1 MDRFARINYICYIC
15 LMISK
20 KEIKQTSDRQTNDLL
35 QRESY
40 PREAI
45 DHVRNIDGFAT
56 VISGVRRCGKSTF
69 MSQLIKKEIE
79 TSPKTKVFYLNFD
92 TPAMY
97 GFAMDHFALIDDIL
111 ADRNVTSIYMDE
123 VQTVDGWEV
132 YVRGKL
138 DEGYRVTVTGSNASM
153 LSRELGTKLTGRH
166 LTYEMFPFSYNEF
179 CGYTGTKATPAATKQ
194 YMNKGGFPAY
204 LASGEPAVL
213 NELVNDLI
221 YRDIAVRYKLRD
233 VQTLKRVASLL
244 LSNIGNI
251 VTATK
256 MKSQLGLGSATTMNE
271 YLSYF
276 NECYLFEFV
285 SKFSYSAKARMI
297 SPRKV
302 YCIDTGV
309 VNVSGVNFSSN
320 VGHYLEN
327 MVYMALR
334 RHTKDISYFSNQ
346 SGECDFIVA
355 ENITPFLAIQVC
367 HELSTENRFRETK
380 GLLLAMEELNISKGI
395 IITTAQ
401 EDTIIETG
409 KRIDIVQFD
418 KLDKYLADMMQ
429 VHKML
434 KPSQPKRGMGGMR

>member
-1 MDRFARINYICYIC
+1 
-15 LMISK
+15 MISK
-20 KEIKQTSDRQTNDLL
+20 KEIEQTSDRQINDLL
-35 QRESY
+35 QRKSY

-45 DHVRNIDGFAT
+45 DCVHNIDGFAT

-69 MSQLIKKEIE
+69 MSQLIKREIE
-79 TSPKTKVFYLNFD
+79 INPETKVFYLNFD

-97 GFAMDHFALIDDIL
+97 GFSMDHFALIDDIL
-111 ADRNVTSIYMDE
+111 NDRKVTSIYMDE
-123 VQTVDGWEV
+123 VQIVDGWEV

-138 DEGYRVTVTGSNASM
+138 DDGYRVTVTGSNASM

-179 CGYTGTKATPAATKQ
+179 CGFIGMEATTAATRQ

-204 LASGEPAVL
+204 LSSGEPAVL

-233 VQTLKRVASLL
+233 AQTLKRVAAIL

-256 MKSQLGLGSATTMNE
+256 MKAQLGLGSVTTMNE

-276 NECYLFEFV
+276 NECYLFDFV
-285 SKFSYSAKARMI
+285 SKFSYSTKARTI

-309 VNVSGVNFSSN
+309 VNVAGSSFSRN
-320 VGHYLEN
+320 DGHNLEN

-334 RHTKDISYFSNQ
+334 RHTKDIYYYNNQ

-355 ENITPFLAIQVC
+355 DNLTPSLAIQVC
-367 HELSTENRFRETK
+367 HELSTENRVRETK
-380 GLLLAMEELNISKGI
+380 GLLLAMEELDISKGM

-401 EDTIIETG
+401 EDTIIEAG
-409 KRIDIVQFD
+409 KRIEIVSFD
-418 KLDKYLADMMQ
+418 KLDKHLADI
-429 VHKML
+429 
-434 KPSQPKRGMGGMR
+434 

>member
-1 MDRFARINYICYIC
+1 
-15 LMISK
+15 MISK
-20 KEIKQTSDRQTNDLL
+20 NEIEQTSDKQINDLL
-35 QRESY
+35 QKQSY

-45 DHVRNIDGFAT
+45 DCVHNIDGFAT

-69 MSQLIKKEIE
+69 MSQLIKNEIE
-79 TSPKTKVFYLNFD
+79 TDPKTKVFYLNFD

-111 ADRNVTSIYMDE
+111 ADRSVTSIYMDE
-123 VQTVDGWEV
+123 VQTVDGWEI

-138 DEGYRVTVTGSNASM
+138 DEGCRVTVTGSNAFM

-166 LTYEMFPFSYNEF
+166 LIYEMFPFSYNEF
-179 CGYTGTKATPAATKQ
+179 CGYTGTEATPASTKQ

-233 VQTLKRVASLL
+233 VQTLKRVAALL

-256 MKSQLGLGSATTMNE
+256 MKAQLGLGSVTTMNE

-276 NECYLFEFV
+276 NECYLFDFV

-309 VNVSGVNFSSN
+309 VNVTGVSFSSN
-320 VGHYLEN
+320 EGHNLEN
-327 MVYMALR
+327 IVYMALR
-334 RHTKDISYFSNQ
+334 RHTKDIYYFNNQ

-355 ENITPFLAIQVC
+355 ENLTPTMAIQVC

-401 EDTIIETG
+401 EDKIIEAG
-409 KRIDIVQFD
+409 KKIDIAPFD
-418 KLDKYLADMMQ
+418 KIEKYLADI
-429 VHKML
+429 
-434 KPSQPKRGMGGMR
+434 

>member
-1 MDRFARINYICYIC
+1 
-15 LMISK
+15 MISR
-20 KEIKQTSDRQTNDLL
+20 KEIEKTSDRQTDDLL
-35 QRESY
+35 NKQSY
-40 PREAI
+40 TREAI
-45 DHVRNIDGFAT
+45 NLVRYIDGFAT

-69 MSQLIKKEIE
+69 MSQLIRKEIR
-79 TSPKTKVFYLNFD
+79 TNPKARVFYINFD

-97 GFAMDHFALIDDIL
+97 GFAMEHFALIDDIL
-111 ADRNVTSIYMDE
+111 VERNVTAIYMDE
-123 VQTVDGWEV
+123 VQIVDGWEI

-138 DEGYRVTVTGSNASM
+138 DEGYRITVTGSNASM

-179 CGYTGTKATPAATKQ
+179 CGFKGVAAAASATLQ

-204 LASGEPAVL
+204 LESGESSVI

-221 YRDIAVRYKLRD
+221 YRDIAVRYNLRD
-233 VQTLKRVASLL
+233 AQTLKRVASLL
-244 LSNIGNI
+244 LSNTGNV

-256 MKSQLGLGSATTMNE
+256 MKAHLGLGSVTTMSE

-276 NECYLFEFV
+276 EECYLFNFV

-302 YCIDTGV
+302 YCVDTGI
-309 VNVSGVNFSSN
+309 VNVSGANFSMN
-320 VGHYLEN
+320 EGHNLEN

-334 RHTKDISYFSNQ
+334 RLTKDIYYFSNQ

-355 ENITPFLAIQVC
+355 ENLVPSLAIQVC
-367 HELSTENRFRETK
+367 HELSAENRLRETK
-380 GLLLAMEELNISKGI
+380 GLLLAMEDLNVSKGI

-401 EDTIIETG
+401 EDTIIEAG
-409 KRIDIVQFD
+409 KRIEVVPFG
-418 KLDKYLADMMQ
+418 KLDTYLTDISVQ
-429 VHKML
+429 L
-434 KPSQPKRGMGGMR
+434 

>member
-1 MDRFARINYICYIC
+1 MDKFATMNCIYYIC

-20 KEIKQTSDRQTNDLL
+20 KEIEQTSDRQTKDLL
-35 QRESY
+35 QRKSY

-45 DHVRNIDGFAT
+45 DCVHNIDGFAT

-69 MSQLIKKEIE
+69 MSQLIRKEIE
-79 TSPKTKVFYLNFD
+79 TNPKTKVFYLNFD

-111 ADRNVTSIYMDE
+111 TSRNVTSIYMDE
-123 VQTVDGWEV
+123 IQTVDGWEV

-179 CGYTGTKATPAATKQ
+179 CGFTGMKATPEATRQ

-204 LASGEPAVL
+204 LSSHEPAVL

-233 VQTLKRVASLL
+233 AQTLKRVAAIL

-256 MKSQLGLGSATTMNE
+256 MKALLGLGSVTTMNE

-276 NECYLFEFV
+276 NECYLFDFV
-285 SKFSYSAKARMI
+285 SKFSYSAKARTI

-302 YCIDTGV
+302 YCVDTGI
-309 VNVSGVNFSSN
+309 VNVSGASFSRN
-320 VGHYLEN
+320 DGHNLEN
-327 MVYMALR
+327 MVYLALR
-334 RHTKDISYFSNQ
+334 RHTKDIYYFNNQ

-355 ENITPFLAIQVC
+355 QNLNPSMAIQVC
-367 HELSTENRFRETK
+367 HVLSAENRIRETK
-380 GLLLAMEELNISKGI
+380 GLLLAMEEFNISRGL
-395 IITTAQ
+395 IITTGQ
-401 EDTIIETG
+401 EDKVIEAG
-409 KRIDIVQFD
+409 KRIEIMPFG
-418 KLDKYLADMMQ
+418 KLDKCMADF
-429 VHKML
+429 
-434 KPSQPKRGMGGMR
+434 

>member
-1 MDRFARINYICYIC
+1 
-15 LMISK
+15 MISK
-20 KEIKQTSDRQTNDLL
+20 KEIEQTSDRQTNDLL

-45 DHVRNIDGFAT
+45 DRVHNIDGFVT

-69 MSQLIKKEIE
+69 MAQLIRKEIE
-79 TSPKTKVFYLNFD
+79 TDPKTKVFYLNFD

-97 GFAMDHFALIDDIL
+97 GFAMDHFALVDDIL
-111 ADRNVTSIYMDE
+111 KDRDVTSIYMDE
-123 VQTVDGWEV
+123 VQTVDGWEI

-153 LSRELGTKLTGRH
+153 LSRELGSKLTGRH

-179 CGYTGTKATPAATKQ
+179 CGFTGMEATPVATRQ

-204 LASGEPAVL
+204 LASGEAAVL

-233 VQTLKRVASLL
+233 AQTLKRAASLL

-256 MKSQLGLGSATTMNE
+256 MKSQLDLGSTTTMNE

-302 YCIDTGV
+302 YCIDMGV

-320 VGHYLEN
+320 VGHNLEN

-334 RHTKDISYFSNQ
+334 RHTKDIYYFNNQ
-346 SGECDFIVA
+346 AGECDFIVA
-355 ENITPFLAIQVC
+355 ENLTPSLAIQVC

-380 GLLLAMEELNISKGI
+380 GLLLAMEELNMSKGI

-401 EDTIIETG
+401 EDTLIESG
-409 KRIDIVQFD
+409 KKIDIVPFE
-418 KLDKYLADMMQ
+418 KLDNYLADI
-429 VHKML
+429 
-434 KPSQPKRGMGGMR
+434 

>member
-1 MDRFARINYICYIC
+1 MDRFAGMNYIYYIC

-20 KEIKQTSDRQTNDLL
+20 KEIEQTSDRQTNDLL

-45 DHVRNIDGFAT
+45 DRVRNIDGFAT
-56 VISGVRRCGKSTF
+56 VISGVRTCGKSTF
-69 MSQLIKKEIE
+69 MSQLIRKEIE
-79 TSPKTKVFYLNFD
+79 TDPKAKVFYLNFD

-97 GFAMDHFALIDDIL
+97 GFAMDHFALVDDIL
-111 ADRNVTSIYMDE
+111 KDRDVTSIYMDE
-123 VQTVDGWEV
+123 VQTVDGWEI

-179 CGYTGTKATPAATKQ
+179 CGYTDTEATPAATIQ

-204 LASGEPAVL
+204 LASDDPDVL

-233 VQTLKRVASLL
+233 AQTLKRVAALL
-244 LSNIGNI
+244 LSNIGNF

-256 MKSQLGLGSATTMNE
+256 MKAQLGLGSVTTMNE

-276 NECYLFEFV
+276 NECYLFDFV

-309 VNVSGVNFSSN
+309 VNVTGVSFSN
-320 VGHYLEN
+320 NEGHNLEN

-334 RHTKDISYFSNQ
+334 RHTKDIYYFNNQ

-355 ENITPFLAIQVC
+355 ENLTPTLAIQVC

-380 GLLLAMEELNISKGI
+380 GLLLAMDELNISKGI

-401 EDTIIETG
+401 EDKIIEAG
-409 KRIDIVQFD
+409 KMIDIAPFD
-418 KLDKYLADMMQ
+418 KFERYLTDI
-429 VHKML
+429 
-434 KPSQPKRGMGGMR
+434 

>member
-1 MDRFARINYICYIC
+1 
-15 LMISK
+15 MISK
-20 KEIKQTSDRQTNDLL
+20 KEIEQTSDRQTSDLL
-35 QRESY
+35 QRLSY
-40 PREAI
+40 TREAI
-45 DHVRNIDGFAT
+45 DSVRNIEGFAT

-69 MSQLIKKEIE
+69 MSQLIKKESE
-79 TSPKTKVFYLNFD
+79 TNPKTKVFYLNFD

-97 GFAMDHFALIDDIL
+97 GFAMEHFALIDDIL
-111 ADRNVTSIYMDE
+111 TDHNVTSIYMDE
-123 VQTVDGWEV
+123 VQVVDGWEI

-138 DEGYRVTVTGSNASM
+138 DEGYRVTVTGSNAST

-166 LTYEMFPFSYNEF
+166 LTYEMFPFSYSEF
-179 CGYTGTKATPAATKQ
+179 CGFTGVEATPASTLQ

-233 VQTLKRVASLL
+233 AQTLKRVASLL

-256 MKSQLGLGSATTMNE
+256 MTAQLSLGSVTTINE

-276 NECYLFEFV
+276 NECYLFDFV
-285 SKFSYSAKARMI
+285 SKFSYSAKARVI

-302 YCIDTGV
+302 YCVDTGI
-309 VNVSGVNFSSN
+309 VNVSGANFSRN
-320 VGHYLEN
+320 EGHKLEN
-327 MVYMALR
+327 MVYMVLR
-334 RHTKDISYFSNQ
+334 RHTKDIYYFNNQ

-355 ENITPFLAIQVC
+355 ENLTPSLAIQVC
-367 HELSTENRFRETK
+367 HELSTENRLRETK

-401 EDTIIETG
+401 EDTIIENG
-409 KRIDIVQFD
+409 KRIEIAPFA
-418 KLDKYLADMMQ
+418 KLDKYLADI
-429 VHKML
+429 
-434 KPSQPKRGMGGMR
+434 

>member
-1 MDRFARINYICYIC
+1 MDRFCRMNYNCYIC

-20 KEIKQTSDRQTNDLL
+20 KEIEQTSDRQTSDLL
-35 QRESY
+35 QKQSY
-40 PREAI
+40 TREAI
-45 DHVRNIDGFAT
+45 NCVRNINGFAT

-69 MSQLIKKEIE
+69 MSQLIQKEIE
-79 TSPKTKVFYLNFD
+79 TNQKTKVFYLNFD

-97 GFAMDHFALIDDIL
+97 GFAMEHFALIDDIL
-111 ADRNVTSIYMDE
+111 TDRNVTSIYMDE
-123 VQTVDGWEV
+123 VQVVDGWEI

-179 CGYTGTKATPAATKQ
+179 CGFTGTEATPAATLQ
-194 YMNKGGFPAY
+194 YMSKGGFPAFV
-204 LASGEPAVL
+204 ASGEPAVL

-233 VQTLKRVASLL
+233 AQTLKRVASLL

-256 MKSQLGLGSATTMNE
+256 MKAQLGLGSVTTINE

-276 NECYLFEFV
+276 NECYLFDFV

-320 VGHYLEN
+320 DGHNLEN

-334 RHTKDISYFSNQ
+334 RHTKNIYYFNNQ
-346 SGECDFIVA
+346 SGECDFVVA
-355 ENITPFLAIQVC
+355 ENLTPSLAIQVC

-401 EDTIIETG
+401 EDTIIEAG
-409 KRIDIVQFD
+409 KRIDIASFD
-418 KLDKYLADMMQ
+418 KLDKYLINI
-429 VHKML
+429 
-434 KPSQPKRGMGGMR
+434 

>member
-1 MDRFARINYICYIC
+1 
-15 LMISK
+15 MISK
-20 KEIKQTSDRQTNDLL
+20 KEIEQTSDKQTNDLL
-35 QRESY
+35 QKQSY

-45 DHVRNIDGFAT
+45 DCVHNIDGFAT

-79 TSPKTKVFYLNFD
+79 TNPKTKIFYLNFD

-97 GFAMDHFALIDDIL
+97 GFAIEHFALIDYIL
-111 ADRNVTSIYMDE
+111 TDRNVTSIYMDE
-123 VQTVDGWEV
+123 VQNVDGWEI

-138 DEGYRVTVTGSNASM
+138 DEGYRVTITGSNASM

-166 LTYEMFPFSYNEF
+166 VTYEMFPFSYNEF
-179 CGYTGTKATPAATKQ
+179 CGFTGIEPTTAATRQ

-204 LASGEPAVL
+204 LANGEPAVL

-233 VQTLKRVASLL
+233 AQTLKRAAAIL

-256 MKSQLGLGSATTMNE
+256 MKAQLGLGSVTTMNE

-276 NECYLFEFV
+276 NECYLFDFV

-309 VNVSGVNFSSN
+309 VNVSGVSFSSN
-320 VGHYLEN
+320 EGHNLEN
-327 MVYMALR
+327 MVYIALR
-334 RHTKDISYFSNQ
+334 RRTKDIYYFSNQ
-346 SGECDFIVA
+346 SDECDFIVA
-355 ENITPFLAIQVC
+355 ENLTPSLAIQVC
-367 HELSTENRFRETK
+367 HELSIVNRVRETK
-380 GLLLAMEELNISKGI
+380 GLFLAMEELNIPKGI
-395 IITTAQ
+395 IISTAQ
-401 EDTIIETG
+401 EDTIIEAE
-409 KRIDIVQFD
+409 KRIDIVPFD
-418 KLDKYLADMMQ
+418 KLDNYLADI
-429 VHKML
+429 
-434 KPSQPKRGMGGMR
+434 

>member
-1 MDRFARINYICYIC
+1 MDRFVRLKSFPYICH
-15 LMISK
+15 MISK
-20 KEIKQTSDRQTNDLL
+20 KEIEQTSDRQTNDLL
-35 QRESY
+35 QRQSY

-45 DHVRNIDGFAT
+45 NSVHNVDGFAT

-79 TSPKTKVFYLNFD
+79 INPKTKVFYLNFD

-97 GFAMDHFALIDDIL
+97 GFAMEHFSLIDDIL
-111 ADRNVTSIYMDE
+111 ADRGVTSIYMDE
-123 VQTVDGWEV
+123 VQTVDGWEI

-166 LTYEMFPFSYNEF
+166 LTYEMFPFCYNEF
-179 CGYTGTKATPAATKQ
+179 CGFTGMEISTEATRQ
-194 YMNKGGFPAY
+194 YMNRGGFPAY
-204 LASGEPAVL
+204 LASGEPVVL

-233 VQTLKRVASLL
+233 AQTLKKLASLL
-244 LSNIGNI
+244 LSNVGNI

-256 MKSQLGLGSATTMNE
+256 LKAQLGLGSVTTVNE

-276 NECYLFEFV
+276 NECYLFDFV

-309 VNVSGVNFSSN
+309 VNVSGVNFSKN
-320 VGHYLEN
+320 DGHNLEN

-334 RHTKDISYFSNQ
+334 RHTKDVYYFNNQ
-346 SGECDFIVA
+346 SGECDFVVA
-355 ENITPFLAIQVC
+355 EHLTPSMAIQVC
-367 HELSTENRFRETK
+367 HELSTENQSRETR

-401 EDTIIETG
+401 EDTIIEAG
-409 KRIDIVQFD
+409 KRIDIVPFD
-418 KLDKYLADMMQ
+418 KLEKCLADI
-429 VHKML
+429 
-434 KPSQPKRGMGGMR
+434 

>member
-1 MDRFARINYICYIC
+1 MNYNSYIC

-20 KEIKQTSDRQTNDLL
+20 KEIEQTSDRQTSDLL
-35 QRESY
+35 QRLSY
-40 PREAI
+40 TREAI
-45 DHVRNIDGFAT
+45 DSVRNIEGFAT

-69 MSQLIKKEIE
+69 MSQLIKKESE
-79 TSPKTKVFYLNFD
+79 TNPKTKVFYLNFD

-97 GFAMDHFALIDDIL
+97 GFAMEHFALIDDIL
-111 ADRNVTSIYMDE
+111 TDHNVTSIYMDE
-123 VQTVDGWEV
+123 VQVVDGWEI

-138 DEGYRVTVTGSNASM
+138 DEGYRVTVTGSNAST

-166 LTYEMFPFSYNEF
+166 LTYEMFPFSYSEF
-179 CGYTGTKATPAATKQ
+179 CGFTGVEATPASTLQ

-233 VQTLKRVASLL
+233 AQTLKRVASLL

-256 MKSQLGLGSATTMNE
+256 MTAQLSLGSVTTINE

-276 NECYLFEFV
+276 NECYLFDFV
-285 SKFSYSAKARMI
+285 SKFSYSAKARVI

-302 YCIDTGV
+302 YCVDTGI
-309 VNVSGVNFSSN
+309 VNVSGANFSRN
-320 VGHYLEN
+320 EGHKLEN
-327 MVYMALR
+327 MVYMVLR
-334 RHTKDISYFSNQ
+334 RHTKDIYYFNNQ

-355 ENITPFLAIQVC
+355 ENLTPSLAIQVC
-367 HELSTENRFRETK
+367 HELSTENRLRETK

-401 EDTIIETG
+401 EDTIIENG
-409 KRIDIVQFD
+409 KRIEIAPFA
-418 KLDKYLADMMQ
+418 KLDKYLADI
-429 VHKML
+429 
-434 KPSQPKRGMGGMR
+434 